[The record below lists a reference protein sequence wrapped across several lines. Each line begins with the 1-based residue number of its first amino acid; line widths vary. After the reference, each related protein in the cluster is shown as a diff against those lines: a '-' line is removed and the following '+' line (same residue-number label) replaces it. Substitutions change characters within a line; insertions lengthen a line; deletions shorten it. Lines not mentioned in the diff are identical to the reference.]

1 MKKFI
6 SKFKNANK
14 FNRKIIKR
22 EYDKDLVE
30 YVINVFKSLE
40 STRFIKLL
48 DYKVEYDESKID
60 YNKHITSRRKTRK
73 KNKNIKYHFIKDT
86 RVFELTISFKL
97 DVHGEVKYI
106 TKSILLPKADKNGYY
121 ILKGKR
127 YLLLY
132 QLVDS
137 STYVVKEGLVFK
149 SLMPITV
156 NFRTS
161 TIKELRGQEYTFTS
175 FYMKL
180 FKRQISVMLFY
191 FSKLGFYNSLKYFI
205 MDQFITAVEPKS
217 VDLED
222 EENLYFNANRYVVI
236 KVNKEFFD
244 RFDYVKAM
252 TAMVIECFAAKTNFD
267 NLDNHNYW
275 IEQLGALYTKTP
287 YKMHES
293 GRSTIVFFERLLDLT
308 SKGSLKVSEINK
320 LSIYS
325 VVRWMISNF
334 AELRQKNNLDLSTK
348 RLRLNEYI
356 ASLLSIRIGESVS
369 RVLTYGNNIELKQV
383 QRYIFNFSGTIVLQS
398 LHNSQLL
405 KFDDL
410 VNDLDVFSSLKYT
423 INFSGLI
430 G

>member
-6 SKFKNANK
+6 SKFKNANADR
-14 FNRKIIKR
+14 FNEKLIKR
-22 EYDKDLVE
+22 TYDKDLVE
-30 YVINVFKSLE
+30 YVVNVFKSLE
-40 STRFIKLL
+40 TTGFIKFL
-48 DYKVEYDESKID
+48 DYKVEMDESKID
-60 YNKHITSRRKTRK
+60 YYKYITSRKKTRK
-73 KNKNIKYHFIKDT
+73 KNKNTKYHFIKDN
-86 RVFELTISFKL
+86 RVFELTMFFKL
-97 DVHGEVKYI
+97 EVHGEVKFI
-106 TKSILLPKADKNGYY
+106 KKSILLPKKDRNNYY
-121 ILKGKR
+121 MLKGKR
-127 YLLLY
+127 YFLLY

-161 TIKELRGQEYTFTS
+161 TIKELRGTEYTFTS

-180 FKRQISVMLFY
+180 FKRQISVLLFY
-191 FSKLGFYNSLKYFI
+191 FSKLGFYSSLRYFI
-205 MDQFITAVEPKS
+205 VDQFITPVEPKS
-217 VDLED
+217 VDLDDTEH
-222 EENLYFNANRYVVI
+222 LYFNANRYVVL

-252 TAMVIECFAAKTNFD
+252 VAMVIECFAPKTNFD

-275 IEQLGALYTKTP
+275 IEQLGSLYTKTP

-308 SKGSLKVSEINK
+308 SKDSLKVSEVNK

-325 VVRWMISNF
+325 VVRWMICNF

-369 RVLTYGNNIELKQV
+369 RVLTYGNNIDLKQV
-383 QRYIFNFSGTIVLQS
+383 KTNIFNFSGNIVIQA
-398 LHNSQLL
+398 LHISQLL

-410 VNDLDVFSSLKYT
+410 VFN
-423 INFSGLI
+423 
-430 G
+430 

>member
-1 MKKFI
+1 M
-6 SKFKNANK
+6 
-14 FNRKIIKR
+14 
-22 EYDKDLVE
+22 
-30 YVINVFKSLE
+30 
-40 STRFIKLL
+40 
-48 DYKVEYDESKID
+48 DESKID
-60 YNKHITSRRKTRK
+60 YYKYITSRKKTRK
-73 KNKNIKYHFIKDT
+73 KNKNTKYHFIKDN
-86 RVFELTISFKL
+86 RVFELTMFFKL
-97 DVHGEVKYI
+97 EVHGEVKFI
-106 TKSILLPKADKNGYY
+106 KKSILLPKKDRNNYY
-121 ILKGKR
+121 MLKGKR
-127 YLLLY
+127 YFLLY

-161 TIKELRGQEYTFTS
+161 TIKELRGTEYTFTS

-180 FKRQISVMLFY
+180 FKRQISVLLFY
-191 FSKLGFYNSLKYFI
+191 FSKLGFYSSLRYFI
-205 MDQFITAVEPKS
+205 VDQFITPVEPKS
-217 VDLED
+217 VDLDDTEH
-222 EENLYFNANRYVVI
+222 LYFNANRYVVL

-252 TAMVIECFAAKTNFD
+252 VAMVIECFAPKTNFD

-275 IEQLGALYTKTP
+275 IEQLGSLYTKTP

-308 SKGSLKVSEINK
+308 SKDSLKVSEVNK

-325 VVRWMISNF
+325 VVRWMICNF

-369 RVLTYGNNIELKQV
+369 RVLTYGNNIDLKQV
-383 QRYIFNFSGTIVLQS
+383 KTNIFNFSGNIVS
-398 LHNSQLL
+398 IAP
-405 KFDDL
+405 
-410 VNDLDVFSSLKYT
+410 Y
-423 INFSGLI
+423 I
-430 G
+430 GDSISAVS